1 MAGGWGCVKL
11 SDGPE
16 LELHVCDNRIA
27 IVKVFHAGGEGSGGW
42 FLLCRL
48 LHSTSVC

>member
-1 MAGGWGCVKL
+1 VKL